1 MFRLFSGVIAFVCAC
16 VAFSAF
22 SLASGENRQRAAEP
36 SDAPVNVHDLTP
48 SQVRA
53 VLSNFATLE
62 GIAATAVLE
71 HRGGAISCYDITIT
85 LAEEPVSGLT
95 AVIRMRGSDLDFDGR
110 IRVDAGGYAIYPGV
124 DEIEQCTLTVLR
136 NGVVET
142 ISSPV
147 INGAFVNAP
156 YFYCNWLVGSGSVD
170 AWDTGAPEGVFL
182 VGGAELGSVPNGT
195 YVNTIT
201 AESVNFPSHAVAFAP
216 CACSPQEC
224 DPSAVELEVEPDCGL
239 PADTVNGGCN
249 SDPFVA
255 TPIVLGQ
262 KVCGTA
268 AQASGVRDTDFYE
281 LVLPA
286 ATTIVCRGR
295 AGYELFM
302 AVLPADVCTALD
314 IIQFAGAA
322 PCVEAK
328 FTVALGAGTYYLFA
342 APEFG
347 PDLPCG
353 SRYQLSVARYC
364 PGDVTGDGRTNALD
378 FNILAGNFAHAVPP
392 NTGGD
397 LDGNGFVNALDFNLM
412 AGNFACLPY

>member
-1 MFRLFSGVIAFVCAC
+1 MVRVASGVIVLALFVL
-16 VAFSAF
+16 VALS
-22 SLASGENRQRAAEP
+22 SASGESPVCTPDA
-36 SDAPVNVHDLTP
+36 SDAVSVHDALTP

-53 VLSNFATLE
+53 VLSNIVTPE
-62 GIAATAVLE
+62 GIAATAVL
-71 HRGGAISCYDITIT
+71 HHQRGAISCYDITLT
-85 LAEEPVSGLT
+85 LAEDPGSGLS
-95 AVIRMRGSDLDFDGR
+95 AVIRLRGADLDFDGR
-110 IRVDAGGYAIYPGV
+110 IRADAGGYAIYPGV
-124 DEIEQCTLTVLR
+124 DEVEQCTLTVLR

-156 YFYCNWLVGSGSVD
+156 YFYYNWVVGSGSVD

-249 SDPFVA
+249 SDPFVS
-255 TPIVLGQ
+255 TPIALGQ
-262 KVCGTA
+262 KACGTA

-281 LVLPA
+281 LVVPA
-286 ATTIVCRGR
+286 TTTIVCRGR
-295 AGYELFM
+295 AGFELFM
-302 AVLPADVCTALD
+302 AVLPADVCTTLD
-314 IIQFAGAA
+314 VIQFAGAA
-322 PCVEAK
+322 PCEEAEIRV
-328 FTVALGAGTYYLFA
+328 TLGAGTYYLFA
-342 APEFG
+342 ATEFG
-347 PDLPCG
+347 PDVPCG